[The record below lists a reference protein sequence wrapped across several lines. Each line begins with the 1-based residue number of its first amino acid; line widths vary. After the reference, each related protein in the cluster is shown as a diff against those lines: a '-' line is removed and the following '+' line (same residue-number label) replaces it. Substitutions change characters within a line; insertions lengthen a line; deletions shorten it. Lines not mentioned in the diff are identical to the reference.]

1 MQNGSKNEKISVLV
15 VEDDEDDFVLTKTVL
30 DDIGDAAFDVEWSQT
45 YDEALEK
52 LSGSSCSY
60 DVCLLDYRL
69 GAHTGLELL
78 RDARLRGS
86 KCPSILLTG
95 QGDREIDVE
104 ATRTGAADYLVKGEL
119 NAPQLERSIRYAV
132 QQRQIEEERIQ
143 HLLEQEERS
152 KAEAANRAKDEFL
165 ATLSHELRTP
175 LNVMLGWVQLLK
187 KNEKN
192 EEIYERAID
201 AIERSARAQAQLV
214 DDLLDITRIA
224 TNGFVLKVKPVDL
237 KALVDAGV
245 DSMRPVADDRD
256 VKLELS
262 SPGSEVLLNGDP
274 DRLQQVLNNLLSNSI
289 KFTPIRGSVRVDLI
303 ASDFEAIL
311 KVTDTGKGIDAQFLP
326 HIFDRYSQENDTKTN
341 RKGGLGLGL
350 AIAHRI
356 VEMHGGTIKAESDG
370 EGKGSAFTVRLPL
383 TAEAKA

>member
-1 MQNGSKNEKISVLV
+1 MQNGSKNEKLAVLI
-15 VEDDEDDFVLTKTVL
+15 VEDDEDDFVLTKSLL
-30 DDIGDAAFDVEWSQT
+30 DEIGNERFDVEWSSS

-52 LSGSSCSY
+52 MSGSACHY

-69 GAHTGLELL
+69 GAQTGLELL
-78 RDARLRGS
+78 KDARQRGT

-95 QGDREIDVE
+95 QGDHEIDVE
-104 ATRTGAADYLVKGEL
+104 ATLTGAADYLVKGEL
-119 NAPQLERSIRYAV
+119 NALQLERSIRYAV

-187 KNEKN
+187 KNGKN

-201 AIERSARAQAQLV
+201 AIERSARAQTQLV

-224 TNGFVLKVKPVDL
+224 SDGFELKLGSVDM
-237 KALVDAGV
+237 KALVESGV
-245 DSMRPVADDRD
+245 DGMRPVAEDKDI
-256 VKLELS
+256 S
-262 SPGSEVLLNGDP
+262 LNLHSTESQVFVTGDA
-274 DRLQQVLNNLLSNSI
+274 DRLPQVLNNLLSNAI
-289 KFTPIRGSVRVDLI
+289 KFTPLRGSVTVDLI
-303 ASDFEAIL
+303 DTPNEAVL
-311 KVTDTGKGIDAQFLP
+311 KVTDTGRGIDAGFLP
-326 HIFDRYSQENDTKTN
+326 HIFDRYSQETGTKAN

-356 VEMHGGTIKAESDG
+356 VEMHGGTITAESEG
-370 EGKGSAFTVRLPL
+370 EGKGATFTVRLPKL
-383 TAEAKA
+383 TDPG

>member
-1 MQNGSKNEKISVLV
+1 MSKSY
-15 VEDDEDDFVLTKTVL
+15 EDAL
-30 DDIGDAAFDVEWSQT
+30 DKMA
-45 YDEALEK
+45 
-52 LSGSSCSY
+52 GSSCHF

-69 GAHTGLELL
+69 GAQTGLELL
-78 RDARLRGS
+78 KDARGRGS

-95 QGDREIDVE
+95 QGAHEIDIE
-104 ATRTGAADYLVKGEL
+104 ATLAGASDYLVKGDL
-119 NAPQLERSIRYAV
+119 NALKLERSIRYAV

-187 KNEKN
+187 KNGKN

-201 AIERSARAQAQLV
+201 AIERSARAQTQLV

-224 TNGFVLKVKPVDL
+224 SDGFELKLVSVDI
-237 KALVDAGV
+237 KALVEAGV
-245 DSMRPVADDRD
+245 DGMRPVAEDKDIVLNLQSTD
-256 VKLELS
+256 
-262 SPGSEVLLNGDP
+262 SPLLVNGDA
-274 DRLQQVLNNLLSNSI
+274 DRLPQVINNLLSNAI
-289 KFTPIRGSVRVDLI
+289 KFTPLKGAVSVELSET
-303 ASDFEAIL
+303 ASEAVL
-311 KVTDTGKGIDAQFLP
+311 KVTDTGKGIDADFLP
-326 HIFDRYSQENDTKTN
+326 HIFDRYSQETGTKAN

-356 VEMHGGTIKAESDG
+356 VEMHGGTITAESEG
-370 EGKGSAFTVRLPL
+370 EGKGATFTVRLPKL
-383 TAEAKA
+383 TDQD

>member
-1 MQNGSKNEKISVLV
+1 MQNGSKNEKISVLI
-15 VEDDEDDFVLTKTVL
+15 VEDEEDDFVLTKTIL
-30 DDIGDAAFDVEWSQT
+30 DDIGEAVFDVEWSQT

-52 LSGSSCSY
+52 LSGSSCNY

-95 QGDREIDVE
+95 QGDHEIDVE

-119 NAPQLERSIRYAV
+119 NASQLERSIRYAV

-224 TNGFVLKVKPVDL
+224 TDGFVLNTKPVDL
-237 KALVDAGV
+237 KALIDAGV

-256 VKLELS
+256 ITLDLS
-262 SPGSEVLLNGDP
+262 SPDSEILLNGDP
-274 DRLQQVLNNLLSNSI
+274 DRLQQVLNNLLSNAI
-289 KFTPIRGSVRVDLI
+289 KFTPIRGSVRVDLT
-303 ASDFEAIL
+303 ASDTEAIL
-311 KVTDTGKGIDAQFLP
+311 KVTDTGKGIDPDFLP
-326 HIFDRYSQENDTKTN
+326 HIFDRYSQEKDTKTN

-356 VEMHGGTIKAESDG
+356 IEMHGGAITAESEG
-370 EGKGSAFTVRLPL
+370 EGKGSTFTVRLPL
-383 TAEAKA
+383 TAEEDR